1 MDPALV
7 TGPNLGYAFAACSSL
22 TFTAI
27 NLFLLA
33 NVVPKSARNTFSQQ
47 WKWRNTFNSLIH
59 SVLTGIGALYCFW
72 ESPMLRE
79 DLINK
84 YTSSSHLLIS
94 VSVGYFIYD
103 FCDLLINHRKRS
115 SYELL
120 LHHTMVLMCFGLAV
134 VTKHYL
140 GYGIVALLVEVN
152 SVFLHTRQLMLIQGI
167 SKNQLIYRINSM
179 LNIGTFVV
187 FRIATLGWMTRW
199 LAIHKDELTM
209 TAFTIGSV
217 AMSVVMLMNIVLFLR
232 VLVADLRS
240 SQKSQEADPVAKKSN

>member
-1 MDPALV
+1 MDPASV
-7 TGPNLGYAFAACSSL
+7 TGPNLGMVHAAGSASAFAAL
-22 TFTAI
+22 
-27 NLFLLA
+27 NLLLLA
-33 NVVPKSARNTFSQQ
+33 RLVPKSASHSFRQQ
-47 WKWRNTFNSLIH
+47 WKWRNTANSLVH
-59 SVLTGIGALYCFW
+59 SVLTGLGALYCFW
-72 ESPMLRE
+72 ETPIMRE

-84 YTSSSHLLIS
+84 YSSSSHLLIS
-94 VSVGYFIYD
+94 VSVGYFVYD

-120 LHHTMVLMCFGLAV
+120 LHHTMVLMCFTLAI

-140 GYGIVALLVEVN
+140 GYGLVALLVEVN
-152 SVFLHTRQLMLIQGI
+152 SVFLHTRQLMLIQGF
-167 SKNQLIYRINSM
+167 SKNHLTYRINSM

-199 LAIHKDELTM
+199 LAVHKDELTT

-232 VLVADLRS
+232 VLVADLRA
-240 SQKSQEADPVAKKSN
+240 SQKSQDETSKKPN